1 MIGTIRKIND
11 YKLSCYACYF
21 IANDDS
27 QKKVIAL
34 VQTYFAAQTRNQ
46 ELKKLEYSKLSEDEK
61 RFYQRN
67 LTRKGNYSLNQI
79 AKNVGVNFDKF
90 NNTRYKG
97 LYNGDC

>member
-34 VQTYFAAQTRNQ
+34 VQTYFAAQTRN
-46 ELKKLEYSKLSEDEK
+46 
-61 RFYQRN
+61 
-67 LTRKGNYSLNQI
+67 
-79 AKNVGVNFDKF
+79 
-90 NNTRYKG
+90 
-97 LYNGDC
+97 